1 MRLELALKAVV
12 VPVLG
17 ASAYMGVFE
26 SSPTGAIVHLHYV
39 LTKPG
44 APRFDL
50 RAERLQQQ
58 AEELR
63 RAGLV
68 AAGSARCKIDD
79 VVDFFA
85 RYVNEW
91 NPNKT
96 EEGTD
101 VGSSVAVRV
110 NDGAPHP
117 AAITVEEILFFC
129 RRTCGRSAARITG
142 AWCARCRC
150 TTSTTRTP
158 AGRRI
163 LRSRARSSRRG
174 PSTCGI
180 ARRGS
185 PRTWSANPARDPSR
199 RMCIGRKFGVA
210 FYVVI
215 AS

>member
-1 MRLELALKAVV
+1 M
-12 VPVLG
+12 
-17 ASAYMGVFE
+17 
-26 SSPTGAIVHLHYV
+26 VHLRYV

-101 VGSSVAVRV
+101 IGSSVAARV

-117 AAITVEEILFFC
+117 AAITVEEMLALLQENMREE
-129 RRTCGRSAARITG
+129 RRAYYGRLVRAVQMHDFHYPDPSG
-142 AWCARCRC
+142 
-150 TTSTTRTP
+150 P
-158 AGRRI
+158 PI
-163 LRSRARSSRRG
+163 LRSRARSFRRV
-174 PSTCGI
+174 PSACGI

-199 RMCIGRKFGVA
+199 RMCIGRNFGA
-210 FYVVI
+210 ALYVVT